1 MESKNIK
8 ELDKQEFSNVRI
20 LVDLPEYDIEKDTR
34 LLMPFSYYQH
44 YGLMNRNGD
53 VVVEPKYDRILDSC
67 HNTSDVVRVGLYYTY
82 GFNRETKEPS
92 TYLGTKWGLIDS
104 DGNFILE
111 PNYKG
116 IGVSDDN
123 RTLTLRHMDGQYEV
137 VTIDGEV
144 IIPKGKYHWVDTSEK
159 GLIRVNSFIGE
170 EKKWG
175 IIDASGNIILPLQYS
190 NIWNFVGKKREWI
203 TIEVIDEHGN
213 KRVGS
218 FNLKT
223 HKADF

>member
-8 ELDKQEFSNVRI
+8 ELGKQEFSNVRI

-34 LLMPFSYYQH
+34 LLIPFSYYQH

-53 VVVEPKYDRILDSC
+53 VVVEPKFDRILDSC
-67 HNTSDVVRVGLYYTY
+67 HNSSDVIRVGLHYTY
-82 GFNRETKEPS
+82 GFNMATKGPS

-104 DGNFILE
+104 DGNSILE

-116 IGVSDDN
+116 IGVSDDKKI
-123 RTLTLRHMDGQYEV
+123 LTLRHMDGQYEV
-137 VTIDGEV
+137 ITIDGIV
-144 IIPKGKYHWVDTSEK
+144 IIPKGKYPWVDTSEK
-159 GLIRVNSFIGE
+159 GLIRVNSFIDE
-170 EKKWG
+170 DKKWG
-175 IIDASGNIILPLQYS
+175 IIDASGNIMLPLRYS

-203 TIEVIDEHGN
+203 TIEAIDEHGN

-223 HKADF
+223 RKADF